1 MQEFTLYFFD
11 KAGHISY
18 LYVLGKLI
26 KTQVYNRHS
35 KNCKHVPYL
44 ESYFFLMSF
53 TLTLKWLV
61 PKFINTLLYNYFAW
75 KYY

>member
-44 ESYFFLMSF
+44 ESYFFSHEFHFNIKM
-53 TLTLKWLV
+53 TCT
-61 PKFINTLLYNYFAW
+61 
-75 KYY
+75 